1 MANNNVKE
9 FVEYIVRAI
18 CDNKDKVEIEE
29 IKGDRT
35 ISLNIKCDKN
45 DIGKVIGKKGHV
57 ANAIRTL
64 AQHIAFSSGSRISIT
79 VID

>member
-1 MANNNVKE
+1 MDVKE

-18 CDNKDKVEIEE
+18 CEKKDAIKIEE
-29 IKGDRT
+29 IRGDRT
-35 ISLNIKCDKN
+35 ISINIKCDKS
-45 DIGKVIGKKGHV
+45 DIGKVIGKKGHI

-64 AQHIAFSSGSRISIT
+64 AQHIAYASGSRISIT